1 MKLFTRRKPE
11 LDFFTG
17 AHTAPSGVVVRTV
30 DVVGV
35 PAQELHD
42 AIEHVVST
50 AFDLTIR
57 DKDTLRISW
66 SESRFPS
73 LSTADIVFLPD
84 HIRSAAYNAGLIR

>member
-1 MKLFTRRKPE
+1 MKLLTRKPQ
-11 LDFFTG
+11 LAFSTA

-30 DVVGV
+30 DAFGV
-35 PAQELHD
+35 PAQDLHD
-42 AIEHVVST
+42 AIEHVIST

-73 LSTADIVFLPD
+73 LSTADIVLLPD
-84 HIRSAAYNAGLIR
+84 HIRSAAHAAGLTR